1 MHCFWRCPGH
11 TAGQDRPLSVT
22 ALLYLF
28 TGIVGF
34 KACALSCRGAL
45 AYLTRGS
52 LPAAQEEIFRRLW
65 GLRDVL
71 NRPRRRATYL
81 SAELAQF
88 VRQHKCRRWE
98 TLASVA
104 VQYGSDVAALRRL
117 NNLMSDDALRSRVR
131 VYVPGD

>member
-1 MHCFWRCPGH
+1 MCVH
-11 TAGQDRPLSVT
+11 
-22 ALLYLF
+22 
-28 TGIVGF
+28 
-34 KACALSCRGAL
+34 L
-45 AYLTRGS
+45 AAEARLTRGS
-52 LPAAQEEIFRRLW
+52 LPAAQEEIFRRFW

-71 NRPRRRATYL
+71 NRPRRSATYL